1 MSKRDEFIAKLKS
14 QLDELNAEINSLEA
28 KAAAGRQQ
36 LGKAYDEQVAGLRS
50 NAASLRTKIDELR
63 AAGDEKWDALVAEAE
78 KVQKAA
84 VRSFNYFKSQLK

>member
-14 QLDELNAEINSLEA
+14 QLDELNADLNNLEA
-28 KAAAGRQQ
+28 KAATGREQ
-36 LGKAYDEQVAGLRS
+36 LGKAYDEQVANLRATANGLRS
-50 NAASLRTKIDELR
+50 KIDELR
-63 AAGDEKWDALVAEAE
+63 AAGDEKWDALVADAE